1 MHGRRDIEE
10 YGLDVAPVS
19 RHHSEME
26 EMMETRDKVLR
37 RRRRYTI
44 SVAADIVNV
53 HQQTLRH
60 YERLGLIEPQ
70 RGKGEIRYFS
80 PEDIEKIQQIRRL
93 VDELG
98 VNLAG
103 VEVIL
108 NMREQ
113 MQRLRQETEET
124 IARLQAEHEAETRR
138 LKDIIRRLQ
147 GVSGV
152 ATES

>member
-1 MHGRRDIEE
+1 MD
-10 YGLDVAPVS
+10 DV
-19 RHHSEME
+19 RNRE
-26 EMMETRDKVLR
+26 RQ
-37 RRRRYTI
+37 RYTI
-44 SVAADIVNV
+44 SVAAELVNV

-80 PEDIEKIQQIRRL
+80 PRDIERVQQIRRL
-93 VDELG
+93 INELG

-113 MQRLRQETEET
+113 MEHLQREAQDT
-124 IARLQAEHEAETRR
+124 IERMRAEHEVETRR
-138 LKDIIRRLQ
+138 LKDIIVRLQ
-147 GVSGV
+147 AGRETPEQV
-152 ATES
+152 